1 LFRLLWTTSLFQI
14 KRWHNLS
21 RANERTK
28 EGETDMTV
36 FSESEDQKL
45 FEDLWKL
52 NFSKVEKDGRIVSMY
67 PALYRLYL
75 KVATPERIKKIKE
88 AKKVE

>member
-1 LFRLLWTTSLFQI
+1 
-14 KRWHNLS
+14 
-21 RANERTK
+21 
-28 EGETDMTV
+28 MTL

-52 NFSKVEKDGRIVSMY
+52 KFFEVKKDGRIVSIL

-75 KVATPERIKKIKE
+75 KVATPERVRKIKE
-88 AKKVE
+88 AQK